1 MTDRLKK
8 CPFCGG
14 EGKLEINREMGGT
27 QYYVLCTNCPTTVGR
42 HWFWKKEDAI
52 NSWNTRKPMDRIIQE
67 LEAEAERWHESGK
80 AFKDKKELGVASGFR
95 YAIEIVKGEV

>member
-1 MTDRLKK
+1 MTDRLKE

-27 QYYVLCTNCPTTVGR
+27 QYQVLCTNCPTTVGR

-52 NSWNTRKPMDRIIQE
+52 NSWNTRKPMDRIV
-67 LEAEAERWHESGK
+67 ERL
-80 AFKDKKELGVASGFR
+80 KEVSFIDWDEKYIDNGECLICLVD
-95 YAIEIVKGEV
+95 AIEIVKGEV